1 MIRRGAPIDRM
12 RFDDGVRAL
21 RHRGPDAQRIAY
33 DELPPRFASPDLQ
46 RALGHTRLSIIDI
59 NARSDQPFQLA
70 QHKLVYNGEVY
81 NFRELA
87 ASIRAEGVR
96 FDTEG
101 DTEILLRLL
110 MRDGVDGLRKVN
122 GMWAFCWFDDARRT
136 LIAARD
142 RYGKKPLFYA
152 MTNEAICFAS
162 EIGALMTALGRK
174 PQAAPGAIAT
184 FLREGW
190 LFPRADGATH
200 IEAVREVRPGHCVE
214 IDLDRWRLSE
224 RPICPFDD
232 HIGSFESPPLDEL
245 VADAVEARLVADR
258 KVGLLLSGGVDS
270 SLIFSVLA
278 KRGLIDQV
286 VCITGDAGKSDD
298 ALYARRC
305 LDAVGRSALEI
316 KLNYG
321 GESVDQFLD
330 VCGSQAKP
338 FPLIGNV
345 LGMAALY
352 QAIGAED
359 IRVVL
364 DGSGGDEIF
373 GGYWQRYAGFAMRDA
388 ARADDRAWLDE
399 VRASGFLPASLAQ
412 LSDRAIATDAPP
424 TPSIDGL
431 DARDQS
437 LLSKEGQEGLLTAEN
452 CDPLVNFD
460 GTLAQALALDAR
472 AGRMQEWLWQ
482 NDRNAMAASVEN
494 RSPFLDHRLAH
505 FVNTP
510 YRAKI
515 GGRWNKLEL
524 RRLFERFTPLP
535 TATRADKQG
544 FRWVYGRF
552 LRNNR
557 ARIVELIRASTIAR
571 QFVDLDRC
579 LASDID
585 DQAFLESRLVQRLLP
600 IAGLEAAGGLA

>member
-1 MIRRGAPIDRM
+1 MSTRIEYAADQPPSFLARWAS
-12 RFDDGVRAL
+12 
-21 RHRGPDAQRIAY
+21 RIAVFCVLLLVATAFLHRVFA
-33 DELPPRFASPDLQ
+33 LPTPVALNMAVTAFAGAGLALLMAVIAALDVWVTGRQGAARVVTALAISLGLLALPAALLMIGRDSPNITDV
-46 RALGHTRLSIIDI
+46 TT
-59 NARSDQPFQLA
+59 
-70 QHKLVYNGEVY
+70 
-81 NFRELA
+81 
-87 ASIRAEGVR
+87 
-96 FDTEG
+96 DTEHPP
-101 DTEILLRLL
+101 E
-110 MRDGVDGLRKVN
+110 
-122 GMWAFCWFDDARRT
+122 F
-136 LIAARD
+136 AAV
-142 RYGKKPLFYA
+142 LE
-152 MTNEAICFAS
+152 T
-162 EIGALMTALGRK
+162 
-174 PQAAPGAIAT
+174 
-184 FLREGW
+184 
-190 LFPRADGATH
+190 
-200 IEAVREVRPGHCVE
+200 RP
-214 IDLDRWRLSE
+214 
-224 RPICPFDD
+224 
-232 HIGSFESPPLDEL
+232 
-245 VADAVEARLVADR
+245 ADAN
-258 KVGLLLSGGVDS
+258 
-270 SLIFSVLA
+270 SL
-278 KRGLIDQV
+278 D
-286 VCITGDAGKSDD
+286 
-298 ALYARRC
+298 
-305 LDAVGRSALEI
+305 
-316 KLNYG
+316 YG

-424 TPSIDGL
+424 TPSIDAL

-437 LLSKEGQEGLLTAEN
+437 LLSKEGQEGLLTAES

-460 GTLAQALALDAR
+460 GTLTQALALDAR